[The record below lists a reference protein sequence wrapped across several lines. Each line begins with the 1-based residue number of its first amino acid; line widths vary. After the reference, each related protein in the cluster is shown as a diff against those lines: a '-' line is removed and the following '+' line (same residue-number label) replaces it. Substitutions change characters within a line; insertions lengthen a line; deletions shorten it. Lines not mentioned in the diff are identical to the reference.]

1 MKEKMDKVQ
10 AQTLIL
16 KNSITEVDIN
26 QSTCPF
32 CGSPQEV
39 VGNEIIRKHHMYDYC
54 RCGEMTEYLQ
64 KQKELSLME
73 DQLIKMTAEFEK
85 SRLEALKQ
93 LASSGIG
100 KRFINATF
108 DNYDKGC
115 NMKAYEIAHEYAENF
130 DCSDGK
136 GLIFTGGVGTG
147 KTHLAAAIANRVA
160 DKFAARIEFETF
172 SEAIAE
178 IKSAFSDSKNDKHL
192 EKRMCEADLLVLD
205 DLGKETRSPF
215 NDELLY
221 RVVNYRYKDKLPI
234 VITSNLRMEFL
245 VRTFDYAVM
254 SRLMEI
260 CKAVNMQGNDYRV
273 RDYLS

>member
-1 MKEKMDKVQ
+1 MDNVQ

-16 KNSITEVDIN
+16 RNSIAEVDIN

-32 CGSPQEV
+32 CGSPQEL
-39 VGNEIIRKHHMYDYC
+39 VGNEIIRKHHMYNYC
-54 RCGEMTEYLQ
+54 SCEGMTEHLQ
-64 KQKELSLME
+64 KEKELSIME
-73 DQLIKMTAEFEK
+73 DQLIKMTAAFEE
-85 SRLEALKQ
+85 SRADALNH

-100 KRFINATF
+100 KRFIGATF
-108 DNYDKGC
+108 DSYDEGRNK
-115 NMKAYEIAHEYAENF
+115 KAYEIAREYAEKF
-130 DCSDGK
+130 DCSDGE
-136 GLIFTGGVGTG
+136 GLIFTGGAGTG
-147 KTHLAAAIANRVA
+147 KTHLAAAIANHVA

-178 IKSAFSDSKNDKHL
+178 IKSAFSDSKNDTHL
-192 EKRMCEADLLVLD
+192 EKRMCEADLLVID
-205 DLGKETRSPF
+205 DLGKETHSPF

-221 RVVNYRYKDKLPI
+221 RVVNYRYKEKLPI